1 MNSVINTSNLLFPY
15 NLQKFNVGVWKP
27 PHHKSRFYALELLP
41 MKPQIKQDTSYEDN
55 IIKAIEKEL
64 NAISDELYKELM
76 DCKVDISEKVPPPE
90 IAWQIKEKSFG
101 FKIVGTLG
109 NFTMIKGKAKSK
121 KSYLVNM
128 IISAA
133 LSESLLHDK
142 LSAPLKSNS
151 SKVLYFDTEQS
162 MYHLQ
167 RAVERITEQTKDT
180 KLENLETYNLRKKS
194 PTERLELVE
203 YGIKNTPNLGFVVI
217 DGVRDL
223 ITSINDEA
231 ESSNMATKLLE
242 WTEVYNIHI
251 IVVLHEN
258 PGSDKARGHIGT
270 ELMNKAETVLSV
282 TIDKED
288 PNMSIVKAEFCRN
301 EGFEPFVIEI
311 SNDGKPSIAH
321 DYIFTESKRQAF
333 DVCSLNNDQKYLILK
348 DAFTGKTEL
357 NREELMNAILESTNK
372 FHRGKK
378 GRGRN
383 KIIQIIKDGVEDGL
397 LIQDMPR
404 KPFKLGSLSV

>member
-1 MNSVINTSNLLFPY
+1 
-15 NLQKFNVGVWKP
+15 
-27 PHHKSRFYALELLP
+27 

-55 IIKAIEKEL
+55 IIKAIKKEL

-180 KLENLETYNLRKKS
+180 KLENLETFNLRKKS

-288 PNMSIVKAEFCRN
+288 SNMSIVKAEFCRN

-311 SNDGKPSIAH
+311 SNDGKPSIAQ

-333 DVCSLNNDQKYLILK
+333 DVCSLNNDQRYLILK
-348 DAFTGKTEL
+348 DAFTGKIEL